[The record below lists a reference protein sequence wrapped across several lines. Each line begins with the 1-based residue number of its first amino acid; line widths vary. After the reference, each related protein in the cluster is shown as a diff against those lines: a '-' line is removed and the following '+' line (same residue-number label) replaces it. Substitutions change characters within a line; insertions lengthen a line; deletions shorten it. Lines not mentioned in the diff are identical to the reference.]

1 MADAESKVRKPMGV
15 TDDLA
20 TKFVRKLA
28 PELKE
33 PHPRFPSFSSAV
45 KVYSKN
51 VCMNRVVYTVYRLG
65 A

>member
-1 MADAESKVRKPMGV
+1 MIADADTLVRKPMGV

-28 PELKE
+28 PDLKE

-45 KVYSKN
+45 KVSKIE
-51 VCMNRVVYTVYRLG
+51 
-65 A
+65 